1 MRVNYLGTE
10 NYNQNVKSKIYVSFI
25 GFMLQYVISG
35 NDSCWIIS
43 EGDDCIRAFIV
54 LLSSNITRAQVTTC
68 TDRQVKQGLA
78 FRHDRVLH
86 NI

>member
-25 GFMLQYVISG
+25 GFMLQYVIFG

-43 EGDDCIRAFIV
+43 EGDDCIRALIFIV
-54 LLSSNITRAQVTTC
+54 LLSSNITIAQVTTC
-68 TDRQVKQGLA
+68 TVTGR
-78 FRHDRVLH
+78 
-86 NI
+86 

>member
-54 LLSSNITRAQVTTC
+54 LLSNDSTSDYMHC
-68 TDRQVKQGLA
+68 DRQVKQGLA